1 MNTHGLN
8 YILQKTVIFKF
19 NLLGEEKEMHVDLTA
34 IQYDKNLPKVLYFDN
49 PKSSKLKKV
58 NILVETKVI
67 DASDKHKDISEFL
80 EHFATIK
87 AHTDELPRLFR
98 AIHLMK

>member
-1 MNTHGLN
+1 
-8 YILQKTVIFKF
+8 
-19 NLLGEEKEMHVDLTA
+19 LLGKAKEMHVDLTA

-49 PKSSKLKKV
+49 PKSSNLKV
-58 NILVETKVI
+58 NILVETEAI
-67 DASDKHKDISEFL
+67 DASEKPKDISEFL
-80 EHFATIK
+80 EHFTTIE